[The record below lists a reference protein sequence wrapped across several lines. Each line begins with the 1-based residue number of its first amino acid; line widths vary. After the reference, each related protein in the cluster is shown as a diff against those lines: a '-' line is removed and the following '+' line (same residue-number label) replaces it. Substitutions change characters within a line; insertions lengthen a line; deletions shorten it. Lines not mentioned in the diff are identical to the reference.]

1 MTHQEIYNKGLTDAE
16 SVVIDK
22 LNAYLLN
29 QEATPFNNPELE
41 LIRQQLLSKETVIK
55 EVDYFTPD
63 INTKFLTKLESSIK
77 YSPERRH
84 WTINDFE
91 DERLDKLFKSWI
103 NIVDYVWGVSKEKHA
118 GAKNIKLIL
127 KESQKIIDNKE
138 TDYKS

>member
-1 MTHQEIYNKGLTDAE
+1 MTNQEIYNKGLTDAE

-22 LNAYLLN
+22 LRAYLLN
-29 QEATPFNNPELE
+29 QESTPFNNPQLE
-41 LIRQQLLSKETVIK
+41 TIRQQLLSKEPVVK

-63 INTKFLTKLESSIK
+63 INAKFLTKLESSIK

-84 WTINDFE
+84 WTINDFG
-91 DERLDKLFKSWI
+91 DDRLDKLFKSWI
-103 NIVDYVWGVSKEKHA
+103 NVIDYVWRVSKEKHA
-118 GAKNIKLIL
+118 GAKNVKLIL